1 MIIIYYYFH
10 RKVHITRQTLELLE
24 DQYFFEPGTEKA
36 KNDPVLIKNGIETF
50 LISPQYYANDSHV
63 SANEQNY
70 VDVLEIL
77 VFLLFFP

>member
-1 MIIIYYYFH
+1 MNIFTFFYYYEKLIYYFH
-10 RKVHITRQTLELLE
+10 RKVHITRQTLDLLE

-63 SANEQNY
+63 RAQ
-70 VDVLEIL
+70 
-77 VFLLFFP
+77 